1 MNETRI
7 YEEILRAR
15 TENKSVALA
24 LVTESQGSAP
34 RKAGAKML
42 IRADGGI
49 IGTVGGG
56 PVEKDVITMARDL
69 ISRKTGPRTMEV
81 ELGKENGFLCG
92 GRMKIYVEPLYPEP
106 RLIILGAGHVGKAL
120 ANLAGFSGFRTT
132 VIDDRQEYANPDNI
146 PVGELLVISDFQDA
160 LSGLEVDG
168 ETSLLI
174 ATRGHEHDFSAALA
188 ALESPASYIGIV
200 GSKKKKAAFMQSLK
214 NRGYGE
220 LDLQR
225 IRMPVG
231 LAIGSVTPEEI
242 AISIMAQI
250 IQERRINASSSDRS
264 GHSCRRPL
272 PAHGHDQAA
281 AAASG

>member
-81 ELGKENGFLCG
+81 ELGK
-92 GRMKIYVEPLYPEP
+92 
-106 RLIILGAGHVGKAL
+106 
-120 ANLAGFSGFRTT
+120 
-132 VIDDRQEYANPDNI
+132 
-146 PVGELLVISDFQDA
+146 
-160 LSGLEVDG
+160 
-168 ETSLLI
+168 
-174 ATRGHEHDFSAALA
+174 
-188 ALESPASYIGIV
+188 
-200 GSKKKKAAFMQSLK
+200 
-214 NRGYGE
+214 
-220 LDLQR
+220 
-225 IRMPVG
+225 
-231 LAIGSVTPEEI
+231 
-242 AISIMAQI
+242 
-250 IQERRINASSSDRS
+250 
-264 GHSCRRPL
+264 
-272 PAHGHDQAA
+272 
-281 AAASG
+281 